1 MSKNNNQEAF
11 EKLLEGK
18 SYGHESSDAKTAKE
32 RLVEANK
39 KREEK
44 KAAKKAQRR
53 EKIAAS
59 GTKASRVRLYIHDNF
74 RSLLRILIVTVFFII
89 VFKNGDVLEGVDL
102 RMFLEDAST
111 PLKSLLIVSLIYF
124 VKGLTMI
131 VPAAIVNIAVGMSFS
146 PLHALILNFLGTII
160 ELMISYAVG
169 IFAGGDYIYD
179 NLNST
184 KYGSKFLNMKQE
196 YANRTMFVVRL
207 LPFVPIDFAS
217 LFYGNIHFSFWKYL
231 LISFA
236 GICPRTILFTLLGNE
251 AYKFFPQL
259 TAKQLFII
267 LAFFMLG
274 YVIFSTVM
282 DVKRSKK
289 KRLEEEAGENGGAQ
303 LALADGEP
311 VEASKDAKEDTSASV
326 YDSSKETPPE
336 KAEKEKK
343 EPEKEEPKEPE
354 KTQEPAEKENK

>member
-1 MSKNNNQEAF
+1 MSKNNNHETF

-18 SYGHESSDAKTAKE
+18 GYGEGNSDAKTAKE
-32 RLVEANK
+32 RLIESNKNRKNREA
-39 KREEK
+39 EK
-44 KAAKKAQRR
+44 EAKKAERR
-53 EKIAAS
+53 AKIAAS

-74 RSLLRILIVTVFFII
+74 RSLLRIFLVTVFFII
-89 VFKNGDVLEGVDL
+89 VFKNGDRLEGVDL
-102 RMFLEDAST
+102 RIFLDGAST
-111 PLKSLLIVSLIYF
+111 PMKSIIVVSLIYF

-146 PLHALILNFLGTII
+146 PGHALILNFIGTII

-169 IFAGGDYIYD
+169 IFAGGDYIYE

-282 DVKRSKK
+282 DIKRAKK
-289 KRLEEEAGENGGAQ
+289 KRLEAEEVEEAGEGQ
-303 LALADGEP
+303 LLLPEGESSSTIEENADFSENIIP
-311 VEASKDAKEDTSASV
+311 EK
-326 YDSSKETPPE
+326 E
-336 KAEKEKK
+336 KAEKK
-343 EPEKEEPKEPE
+343 ETE
-354 KTQEPAEKENK
+354 

>member
-1 MSKNNNQEAF
+1 M
-11 EKLLEGK
+11 
-18 SYGHESSDAKTAKE
+18 
-32 RLVEANK
+32 
-39 KREEK
+39 
-44 KAAKKAQRR
+44 
-53 EKIAAS
+53 
-59 GTKASRVRLYIHDNF
+59 GTV
-74 RSLLRILIVTVFFII
+74 
-89 VFKNGDVLEGVDL
+89 
-102 RMFLEDAST
+102 
-111 PLKSLLIVSLIYF
+111 
-124 VKGLTMI
+124 
-131 VPAAIVNIAVGMSFS
+131 
-146 PLHALILNFLGTII
+146 I

-169 IFAGGDYIYD
+169 IFAGGDYIYE

-282 DVKRSKK
+282 DIKRAKK
-289 KRLEEEAGENGGAQ
+289 KRLEAEEVN
-303 LALADGEP
+303 GEP
-311 VEASKDAKEDTSASV
+311 ALIEGNDPVSEIEALDNKDTEEVTPTVSKPAVVDESV
-326 YDSSKETPPE
+326 K
-336 KAEKEKK
+336 
-343 EPEKEEPKEPE
+343 
-354 KTQEPAEKENK
+354 